1 MIDLSTTQNIVID
14 FDIINASFVKVALLI
29 IYWILWLFFTNYN
42 CTPLVPVLQY
52 TSDFNS

>member
-29 IYWILWLFFTNYN
+29 IY
-42 CTPLVPVLQY
+42 
-52 TSDFNS
+52 